1 MTIQRLFVVLVALTS
16 VIAMRPSVSAAP
28 DATPPAFPEGY
39 RTWQHVKSG
48 LIGPAHKRFASVGG
62 FQHVYA
68 NRQALQGYRT
78 REFPEGSVIVFEWLE
93 MTENEGAYVEGAVRN
108 VDLMVKDAQRY
119 ASTGGWGFQR
129 FVKNTSE
136 LAATPTPQE
145 CFECHQKLAKDGLV
159 LSHYRQ

>member
-1 MTIQRLFVVLVALTS
+1 MRAPYRGDPAPMTVQRLFVILVALTS
-16 VIAMRPSVSAAP
+16 VLAMRPSVSAAP
-28 DATPPAFPEGY
+28 EATPPPFPEGY
-39 RTWQHVKSG
+39 RAWQHVKTG

-68 NRQALQGYRT
+68 NPQALQGYRT

-129 FVKNTSE
+129 F
-136 LAATPTPQE
+136 
-145 CFECHQKLAKDGLV
+145 
-159 LSHYRQ
+159 